1 MKKIKKIF
9 GWAFIIFLGMGSL
22 QAAEE
27 KVLFVYNW
35 SDYIA
40 EDTVA
45 RFEEETGIKVT
56 YDVFDSN
63 EVLEAKL
70 LAGNTGFDI
79 VVPSASFLGR
89 QIQAG
94 VFQKLDRSLLP
105 NFKNLDPTFMKKIE
119 VFDPRNQYAVPYLWG
134 TTGIGVNVGL
144 VKKAL
149 GAQVALDSW
158 DLLFQPEVVAK
169 LQPCGVGLLDAPS
182 EVLAAALR
190 YLGKNPNSRVTADYT
205 DDAQPLLESIR
216 PYVTYF
222 HSSKYINDL
231 ANGDVCIAMGWSGDV
246 IQAADRA
253 AEADNGNE
261 ILYIIPQEGAG
272 LWFDMLAIPKDAKH
286 PENAHKFI
294 NFLLRPDIIAEITN
308 YVAFA
313 NPNPPSWKLV
323 EPEIREDTS
332 IFPNATTQANLYTFE
347 VVPPKIDRLQNR
359 VWTKVKTGQ

>member
-1 MKKIKKIF
+1 MKLIKKTL
-9 GWAFIIFLGMGSL
+9 GLAAAIFLAVGLL
-22 QAAEE
+22 QAEEE

-45 RFEEETGIKVT
+45 KFEEETGIKVT

-70 LAGNTGFDI
+70 LAGKTGFDL

-94 VFQKLDRSLLP
+94 VFQKLDRALLP
-105 NFKNLDPTFMKKIE
+105 NFKNLDPTFMEKIQ
-119 VFDPRNQYAVPYLWG
+119 VFDPGNQYSVPYLWG
-134 TTGIGVNVGL
+134 TTGIGLNVAM

-149 GAQVALDSW
+149 GADVALNSW
-158 DLLFQPEVVAK
+158 DLLFKPEMVSK
-169 LQPCGVGLLDAPS
+169 LQSCGVGFLDAPS
-182 EVLAAALR
+182 EVLAASLR
-190 YLGKNPNSRVTADYT
+190 YLGKNPNSRVPADYT
-205 DDAQPLLESIR
+205 NDVQPLLESIR

-222 HSSKYINDL
+222 HSSKYISDL

-253 AEADNGNE
+253 DEADNGNE
-261 ILYIIPQEGAG
+261 ILYIIPKQGAG
-272 LWFDMLAIPKDAKH
+272 LWFDMLAIPNDAKH
-286 PENAHKFI
+286 PKNAHKFI
-294 NFLLRPDIIAEITN
+294 NFLLRPEIIAEITN
-308 YVAFA
+308 YVAYA

-323 EPEIREDTS
+323 EPEIRDDTS
-332 IFPNATTQANLYTFE
+332 IFPDAATQANLYTFE
-347 VVPPKIDRLQNR
+347 TVPPKIDRLQNR
-359 VWTKVKTGQ
+359 VWTRVKTGQ